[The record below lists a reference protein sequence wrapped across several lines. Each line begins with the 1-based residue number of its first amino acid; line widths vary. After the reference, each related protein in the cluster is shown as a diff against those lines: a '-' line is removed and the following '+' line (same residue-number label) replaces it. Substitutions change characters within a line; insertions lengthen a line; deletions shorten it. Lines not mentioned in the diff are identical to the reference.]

1 MGLDRSAVREHGIDA
16 FRFLLMPLIVL
27 SHAWFYS
34 GPLPVEHPAYL
45 LLLAGHCAVPFFFI
59 ASGYLLRLDPAN
71 PFATARWACGK
82 LLPLFGLWMIL
93 YLGGAW
99 FMGAAPPAELLA
111 TILQG
116 GPTRHLWFLPALA
129 FGLSAVSLCLHYVGV
144 RWTWIMLSALA
155 TIGLLH
161 ATYLVWLGSPV
172 RPLHGGMATA
182 PFFVMLGTQ
191 LAHASVPRLP
201 RLFAG
206 AVLLTYLVQLVDD
219 MLVSSAPA
227 FTQYALPIVT
237 AASIPFALAVF
248 LFARSLHNHPLA
260 RWLAPCRKYVLTIYC
275 IHPAY
280 LALLAGLFEERG
292 LTTAL
297 LMAGSSFVLSMITAA
312 LWAGAKKTL
321 RGRQERPSF
330 ATG

>member
-1 MGLDRSAVREHGIDA
+1 MREHGIDA
-16 FRFLLMPLIVL
+16 FRFLLMPFIVL

-34 GPLPVEHPAYL
+34 GPLTVDHRAYL

-71 PFATARWACGK
+71 PFATVRWACGK

-99 FMGAAPPAELLA
+99 LMGVASPAELLP
-111 TILQG
+111 TIIQG

-129 FGLSAVSLCLHYVGV
+129 LGLSAVSLCLHYVGL
-144 RWTWIMLSALA
+144 RWTWVLLSALA
-155 TIGLLH
+155 AVGLLH
-161 ATYLVWLGSPV
+161 ATYFVWLGSPV

-182 PFFVMLGTQ
+182 PFFVLLGTQ
-191 LAHASVPRLP
+191 LAHAPVPRVP

-206 AVLLTYLVQLVDD
+206 AVLLTYLVQLLDD
-219 MLVSSAPA
+219 MLVSGAPA

-260 RWLAPCRKYVLTIYC
+260 RRLARCRRYVLTIYC

-297 LMAGSSFVLSMITAA
+297 LMAAGSFVLSMITAV
-312 LWAGAKKTL
+312 LWAGMKKSF
-321 RGRQERPSF
+321 RDRQARPDF